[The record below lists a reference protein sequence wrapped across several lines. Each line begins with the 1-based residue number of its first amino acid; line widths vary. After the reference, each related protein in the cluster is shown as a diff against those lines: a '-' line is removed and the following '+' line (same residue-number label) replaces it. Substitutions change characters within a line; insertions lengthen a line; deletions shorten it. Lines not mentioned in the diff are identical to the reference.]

1 MGKQEG
7 MLRNLYLRW
16 LVPSVIGMLGGT
28 VNVLFDGILTGLR
41 LGETGIASVNQSMP
55 VYLMLCTVG
64 SLIAAG
70 ASACSAEAAGGGMQ
84 EEAERYYGTAMEAAL
99 VFGGIFCF
107 LGVLGSGLLAGV
119 LGSAESREMV
129 ETYIRITFFGGIF
142 KILLYMAFFY
152 LRLRGKA
159 KQAADAMLVM
169 AVANIALDYVF
180 LFWLDLGIAGAAW
193 ASVLAT
199 AVACGM
205 GFGALG
211 WKKGGALFTPV
222 RLEAEKLLRI
232 VKNGS
237 PMAVNNLLSAVRLL
251 CLNQIM
257 DQVGGSTMVA
267 VFGITNSINEFSIC
281 IQNGVPQAASAMQ
294 GIYYGE
300 RDQDSIRTLLWLQL
314 KVGAVLS
321 ACLAAGLLLGGREVG
336 ALFGVDQDLRFPVAC
351 LAVSIILGTINSV
364 MTYYYY
370 SIMKPGMANLITVL
384 RVFAVTVPM
393 AYVMRPL
400 GDRIWLFYWTAEG
413 LTFII
418 WIIIGRFYANKNG
431 GKDLYFLEPELFGG
445 TWIRE
450 TVACNNQAVCEAS
463 EKIQSFCGTS
473 GFSEEQAMTIGLAM
487 EELMVIVAEKAMEN
501 QGTMDVR
508 IYQNGDGGILRIRFE
523 GKSYNPLEY
532 AQESLEYLGVQMI
545 INMAKKTE
553 YQSMLGFNTLIVSV

>member
-364 MTYYYY
+364 MTY
-370 SIMKPGMANLITVL
+370 
-384 RVFAVTVPM
+384 
-393 AYVMRPL
+393 
-400 GDRIWLFYWTAEG
+400 
-413 LTFII
+413 
-418 WIIIGRFYANKNG
+418 
-431 GKDLYFLEPELFGG
+431 
-445 TWIRE
+445 
-450 TVACNNQAVCEAS
+450 
-463 EKIQSFCGTS
+463 
-473 GFSEEQAMTIGLAM
+473 
-487 EELMVIVAEKAMEN
+487 
-501 QGTMDVR
+501 
-508 IYQNGDGGILRIRFE
+508 
-523 GKSYNPLEY
+523 
-532 AQESLEYLGVQMI
+532 
-545 INMAKKTE
+545 
-553 YQSMLGFNTLIVSV
+553 

>member
-107 LGVLGSGLLAGV
+107 LGVLSSGLLAGI
-119 LGSAESREMV
+119 LGSAESRGMV

-152 LRLRGKA
+152 LRLHGKA

-205 GFGALG
+205 GFWALG

-222 RLEAEKLLRI
+222 RLEAGKLLRI

-351 LAVSIILGTINSV
+351 LAVSIILGTLNSV

-384 RVFAVTVPM
+384 RVFAVTVPI

-431 GKDLYFLEPELFGG
+431 GKDLYFLETELFGG

-450 TVACNNQAVCEAS
+450 TVACSSQAVCEAS
-463 EKIQSFCGTS
+463 EKIQSFCETS

-523 GKSYNPLEY
+523 GKPYNPLEY
-532 AQESLEYLGVQMI
+532 AQASLEYLGVQMI